1 MTLSIVTM
9 NGARVEGT
17 ESRLGVVI
25 RRHRV
30 TRQKID
36 WLYGAWADC
45 DELSEKYAKLEKRL
59 AAATDAE
66 LRARSEVLSFPVNTL
81 EDMVAKAIHLRSL
94 LTEGDDGLD
103 KYELDILLH
112 SLTLP
117 TNTRSRRKK

>member
-1 MTLSIVTM
+1 MS
-9 NGARVEGT
+9 
-17 ESRLGVVI
+17 S
-25 RRHRV
+25 
-30 TRQKID
+30 
-36 WLYGAWADC
+36 
-45 DELSEKYAKLEKRL
+45 SEKYAKLEKRL